1 MAYLTQAQFTL
12 YTLVPVEF
20 VTRIEAQY
28 PGFIDGQLDLQSALI
43 DSRLRKRY
51 ATPFDEPVPLVVQ
64 AWLARM
70 VTMSVWLRR
79 GFSPTDEE
87 AQTYQ
92 DQYTQ
97 TLNELK
103 EAADSENGWLD
114 LPLRQDTK
122 QTGIINA
129 APHVYSEASPHVWTT
144 VQRRRG
150 RNEDFNGGGT
160 FT

>member
-1 MAYLTQAQFTL
+1 MAYLTQAQFGL
-12 YTLVPVEF
+12 YTLVPAEF
-20 VTRIEAQY
+20 VARIETQY
-28 PGFIDGQLDLQSALI
+28 PGFIDGQLDHQSAFI
-43 DSRLRKRY
+43 DARLRKRY
-51 ATPFDEPVPLVVQ
+51 AAPFDEPYPLVVQ
-64 AWLARM
+64 AWLARL

-87 AQTYQ
+87 AKTYQ

-114 LPLRQDTK
+114 LPLRADTK
-122 QTGIINA
+122 QTGITNA
-129 APHVYSEASPHVWTT
+129 APHVYSEASPYVWLT
-144 VQRRRG
+144 VQRKRG